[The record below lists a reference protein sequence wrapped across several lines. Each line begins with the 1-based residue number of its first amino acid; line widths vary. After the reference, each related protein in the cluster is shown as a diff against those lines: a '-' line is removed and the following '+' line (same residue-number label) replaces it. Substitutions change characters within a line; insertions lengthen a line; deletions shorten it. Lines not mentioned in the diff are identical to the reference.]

1 MIVMPELR
9 ARAQKVVKDRRGWG
23 RYAGVVLEGRM
34 QAGVQ
39 RKAAVITV
47 YAPCGTTS
55 AATQRQA
62 AGIAAAAAAGQKG
75 VRGKSPFAVLLKD
88 LHAEIVELKAKGVA
102 DIIVGGD
109 FNARHDG
116 SVRPWRQLQAWR
128 KRCGLGDVLRELH
141 PATEFVTYR
150 AQGSGGR
157 NHVNS
162 FLWLHQLLQGHG

>member
-55 AATQRQA
+55 AATQRRVA
-62 AGIAAAAAAGQKG
+62 VDDRCHVG
-75 VRGKSPFAVLLKD
+75 V
-88 LHAEIVELKAKGVA
+88 H
-102 DIIVGGD
+102 
-109 FNARHDG
+109 
-116 SVRPWRQLQAWR
+116 
-128 KRCGLGDVLRELH
+128 VLREGLE
-141 PATEFVTYR
+141 AVVFLGV
-150 AQGSGGR
+150 GGETLPMAAAR
-157 NHVNS
+157 IVIADE
-162 FLWLHQLLQGHG
+162 

>member
-1 MIVMPELR
+1 MGPCRNDVRFVHSCPRKRSTQEEAGECSVIVMPELR

-62 AGIAAAAAAGQKG
+62 AGIA
-75 VRGKSPFAVLLKD
+75 
-88 LHAEIVELKAKGVA
+88 
-102 DIIVGGD
+102 
-109 FNARHDG
+109 
-116 SVRPWRQLQAWR
+116 
-128 KRCGLGDVLRELH
+128 
-141 PATEFVTYR
+141 
-150 AQGSGGR
+150 GSG
-157 NHVNS
+157 
-162 FLWLHQLLQGHG
+162 LWSAAVHWA